1 MRNWVLSY
9 FNLGIHS
16 GTEASLAIRIRLLNV
31 LNFSCLVISAVY
43 AFINSGL
50 HPVASLINVLTIVV
64 NVGITG
70 LLFAKKYIPAFFIF
84 LLLST
89 GIGLSFVILFGKYIA
104 ADLLFCTG
112 IAYSIAMFE
121 NRYRIL
127 FGVIVNL
134 ICYLLAIYFY
144 ENYTPVFANPKMDTR
159 LFYYPNTVV
168 FLITLFV
175 LVYLLKTENQRY
187 EKVLKARNRTLDEL
201 NHKNEVLLENIL
213 PASVAR
219 ELKEKGEVKPKIY
232 KNTTVMFTD
241 FYQFTAKAER
251 MSAIELVNDLDSYFR
266 QFDRIIAKY
275 GIEKLK
281 TIGDAYMCVTGVPVE
296 RNTHAVDMIKAALE
310 IRDELVEIN
319 KDRKALGKE
328 VWDIRIGINSGN
340 IVAGIIGETKFAFD
354 IWGDA
359 VNIASRM
366 EMHGEPGK
374 INISSSTYA
383 LVKDAVHC
391 THRGKVK
398 AKGKGEIDMY
408 FANSLIESPRQ

>member
-1 MRNWVLSY
+1 MNKLLQSY
-9 FNLGIHS
+9 LNLGIRQ
-16 GTEASLAIRIRLLNV
+16 GMEASLVIRIRLLNV
-31 LNFSCLVISAVY
+31 LNFSCLLISLIY

-50 HPVASLINVLTIVV
+50 HQVATLINILTILV
-64 NVGITG
+64 NISIWGM
-70 LLFAKKYIPAFFIF
+70 LFAKKYIAAFFIF
-84 LLLST
+84 LMLST

-121 NRYRIL
+121 NRWRIA
-127 FGVIVNL
+127 FGAAINL
-134 ICYLLAIYFY
+134 VCYLVAIYYY
-144 ENYTPVFANPKMDTR
+144 ENFNPVFVEFNMDTQ
-159 LFYYPNTVV
+159 LFYYPNAVV

-175 LVYLLKTENQRY
+175 LVYLLKNENQRY
-187 EKVLKARNRTLDEL
+187 EKVLRDRNNLLDQL

-213 PASVAR
+213 PASVAK

-251 MSAIELVNDLDSYFR
+251 MSAIELVKDLDSYFK
-266 QFDRIIAKY
+266 QFDRIIARY

-296 RNTHAVDMIKAALE
+296 RTTHALDMVKAAFE
-310 IRDELVEIN
+310 IRDELKEIN
-319 KDRKALGKE
+319 KERKEQGKE

-374 INISSSTYA
+374 VNISSSTYL
-383 LVKDAVHC
+383 LVKDQVHC
-391 THRGKVK
+391 IHRGKIE

-408 FANSLIESPRQ
+408 FAEFLL

>member
-1 MRNWVLSY
+1 MNKLLQSY
-9 FNLGIHS
+9 FNLGIRP
-16 GTEASLAIRIRLLNV
+16 GMEASLMIRIRLLNV
-31 LNFSCLVISAVY
+31 LNFSCLIISVIY

-50 HPVASLINVLTIVV
+50 HPVASLINIITILV
-64 NVGITG
+64 NIGILG
-70 LLFAKKYIPAFFIF
+70 LLFTKKYIPAFFIF

-89 GIGLSFVILFGKYIA
+89 CIGLSFVILFGKYIA

-127 FGVIVNL
+127 FGVILNL

-144 ENYTPVFANPKMDTR
+144 ENYVPVFADSKMDTR
-159 LFYYPNTVV
+159 LFYYPNAVV

-175 LVYLLKTENQRY
+175 LVYLLKIENQRY
-187 EKVLKARNRTLDEL
+187 EKVLRDRNRSLDEL

-213 PASVAR
+213 PASIAR
-219 ELKEKGEVKPKIY
+219 ELKEHGEVKPRIY

-251 MSAIELVNDLDSYFR
+251 MSAIDLVKDLDGYFK
-266 QFDRIIAKY
+266 QFDRIIGRH

-296 RNTHAVDMIKAALE
+296 RNTHAIDMVKAALE

-319 KDRKALGKE
+319 KERKAQGKE

-340 IVAGIIGETKFAFD
+340 VVAGIIGETKFAFD

-359 VNIASRM
+359 VNVASRM

-374 INISSSTYA
+374 INISASTYA
-383 LVKDAVHC
+383 LVKDQVHC

-408 FANSLIESPRQ
+408 FANSLIG

>member
-1 MRNWVLSY
+1 MNKLLQSY
-9 FNLGIHS
+9 FNLGIRP
-16 GTEASLAIRIRLLNV
+16 GMDPSLVIRIRLLNV
-31 LNFSCLVISAVY
+31 LNFSCLMISAVY

-50 HPVASLINVLTIVV
+50 HPVATLINLITILI
-64 NVGITG
+64 NIGILG
-70 LLFAKKYIPAFFIF
+70 LLFTKKYISAFFIF

-89 GIGLSFVILFGKYIA
+89 SIGLSFVILFGKYIA

-121 NRYRIL
+121 NRYRIV
-127 FGVIVNL
+127 FGVVVNM
-134 ICYLLAIYFY
+134 ISYLVALYFY
-144 ENYTPVFANPKMDTR
+144 ENYAPVLADSKMDTS
-159 LFYYPNTVV
+159 LFYYPNAVV
-168 FLITLFV
+168 FLVTLFV

-187 EKVLKARNRTLDEL
+187 EKVLRNRNKLLDEL

-213 PASVAR
+213 PASVAK

-232 KNTTVMFTD
+232 KNATVMFTD

-251 MSAIELVNDLDSYFR
+251 MSAIELVNDLHSYFK
-266 QFDRIIAKY
+266 QFDRIIDRF

-281 TIGDAYMCVTGVPVE
+281 TIGDAYMCVTGVPTE
-296 RNTHAVDMIKAALE
+296 RDTHALDMVKAAIE
-310 IRDELVEIN
+310 IRDELVSIN
-319 KDRKALGKE
+319 KERKEQGKE
-328 VWDIRIGINSGN
+328 VWDIRIGINTGSV
-340 IVAGIIGETKFAFD
+340 VAGIIGETKFAFD

-374 INISSSTYA
+374 INISATTYN
-383 LVKDAVHC
+383 LVKDNVNC
-391 THRGKVK
+391 THRGKVE

-408 FANSLIESPRQ
+408 FANTLIG